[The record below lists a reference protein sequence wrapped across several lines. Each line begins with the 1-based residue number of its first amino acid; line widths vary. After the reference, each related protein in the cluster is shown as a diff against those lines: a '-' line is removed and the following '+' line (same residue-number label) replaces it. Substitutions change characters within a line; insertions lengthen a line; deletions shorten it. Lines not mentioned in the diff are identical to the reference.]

1 MGQHESKGDLERNDS
16 FHSLKDPSPAEPRAD
31 TKNVA
36 PVVARKPLPSSGV
49 KKFVSLL
56 ELNQSGPRG
65 NKIKPPTSAPRNL
78 NAQQDI
84 NGGRASESLQ
94 APSARPLKE
103 PLSVSTTTNNN
114 NNNSN
119 NRLPPTPPEEKSILS
134 PPRKALVGLPSN
146 PRAKSPMSP
155 LHIRGKSSTGFFLKV
170 LIELPFPSPVLL
182 R

>member
-16 FHSLKDPSPAEPRAD
+16 FHSYKDTSPVEAKAD

-36 PVVARKPLPSSGV
+36 PVIPRKALPGV
-49 KKFVSLL
+49 GVRKFVSLL
-56 ELNQSGPRG
+56 ELNNGPRG
-65 NKIKPPTSAPRNL
+65 GNKVKPPTSAPRNL
-78 NAQQDI
+78 NVQQDI
-84 NGGRASESLQ
+84 NGGRAS
-94 APSARPLKE
+94 
-103 PLSVSTTTNNN
+103 NNQ
-114 NNNSN
+114 
-119 NRLPPTPPEEKSILS
+119 LPPTPPEEKSIVS

-155 LHIRGKSSTGFFLKV
+155 LHVRGKSSTGFFLKV